1 MSTPPP
7 SLFGIVLPSRSV
19 LVTPTAVISPTQYA
33 YTFPAAPAFGHVAI
47 FLLPGTTLPPATLAG
62 IYIQLPQPAGGSQQF
77 TLLGALSNEKASA
90 IFQIGGGSGD
100 DDTQIPDESANGD
113 GIGSSAEDEMV
124 DVQDAPVTNGSSAP
138 TPPPQGDII
147 IGISIEPAAALNAQL
162 AAIRP
167 PPSSTQS
174 PSSALILSTNH
185 RNSPASAVIPTKVL
199 AQRIIKN
206 AFNFLA
212 SFAGS
217 TTTSGGGAGEEVVPL
232 RSFRDWWVK
241 FERRVENDPGFL
253 ERDGD
258 G

>member
-33 YTFPAAPAFGHVAI
+33 FTFPAAPAFGHLAV
-47 FLLPGTTLPPATLAG
+47 FLLPGTTLPPTTLAG
-62 IYIQLPQPAGGSQQF
+62 IYIQLPQPAGGPQQF
-77 TLLGALSNEKASA
+77 TLLGALANEKSSA
-90 IFQIGGGSGD
+90 IFQIGGASGGG
-100 DDTQIPDESANGD
+100 DTQIPNGPANGD

-124 DVQDAPVTNGSSAP
+124 DVQNAPVTNGSSAP
-138 TPPPQGDII
+138 IPPPQGNII
-147 IGISIEPAAALNAQL
+147 VGISIEPAAALNAQL
-162 AAIRP
+162 AALRP
-167 PPSSTQS
+167 PPSSSQS
-174 PSSALILSTNH
+174 PSSTLILATNH
-185 RNSPASAVIPTKVL
+185 RNPPPSAIIPTKIL

-217 TTTSGGGAGEEVVPL
+217 TNAGGEEVVPL